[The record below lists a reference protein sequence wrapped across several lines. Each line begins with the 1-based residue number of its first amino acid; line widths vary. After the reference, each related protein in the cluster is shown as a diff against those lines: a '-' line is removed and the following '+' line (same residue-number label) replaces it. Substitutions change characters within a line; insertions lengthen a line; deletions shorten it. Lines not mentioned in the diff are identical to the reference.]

1 MLNAPAHVIESGG
14 SLYSSTLSKAYST
27 YAKRNIQMADVILYL
42 VNRKSFSLILN
53 YTVSHLIDLLNKKE
67 LSIIRPQIDS
77 EFHRD
82 FDVDIE
88 GDILEIFDKSE
99 DSIDTTKKIS
109 DINSEF
115 KNDLILLL
123 AKWSSVAQWSCW
135 DARLFL
141 YVEPFLEKDIISVDE
156 FLEPKI
162 WHIFQHQLSKLD
174 QRFFTESI
182 VLDWMS
188 RREKLGETMEPSE
201 DPKILPTM
209 NSHNES
215 SQLLFNFIKKT
226 SQPELDLMIGRDYL
240 NSELWHL
247 GKDKI
252 SSY

>member
-1 MLNAPAHVIESGG
+1 M
-14 SLYSSTLSKAYST
+14 
-27 YAKRNIQMADVILYL
+27 
-42 VNRKSFSLILN
+42 
-53 YTVSHLIDLLNKKE
+53 
-67 LSIIRPQIDS
+67 
-77 EFHRD
+77 
-82 FDVDIE
+82 
-88 GDILEIFDKSE
+88 
-99 DSIDTTKKIS
+99 
-109 DINSEF
+109 
-115 KNDLILLL
+115 
-123 AKWSSVAQWSCW
+123 
-135 DARLFL
+135 
-141 YVEPFLEKDIISVDE
+141 EPFLEKDIISVDE

-247 GKDKI
+247 GKEKI